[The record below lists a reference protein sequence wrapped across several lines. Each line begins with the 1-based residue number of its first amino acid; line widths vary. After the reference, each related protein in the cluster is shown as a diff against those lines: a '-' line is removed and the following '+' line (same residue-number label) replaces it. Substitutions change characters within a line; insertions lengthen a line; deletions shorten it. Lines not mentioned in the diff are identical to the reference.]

1 MFGKPKD
8 NLTQSDRDPSLVQ
21 QLQRTPIATS
31 EALNNGSN
39 TYRAFGHREFLPPNG
54 KVWDFCNG
62 RFFLNMGHCGVQIS
76 CYSGAK

>member
-8 NLTQSDRDPSLVQ
+8 NLTQSDRVPSLVQ

-39 TYRAFGHREFLPPNG
+39 TYRAFGHRGGLVDSCHRTEKCGIFATG
-54 KVWDFCNG
+54 DF
-62 RFFLNMGHCGVQIS
+62 S
-76 CYSGAK
+76 